1 MKKTTRKRILSVLLA
16 SVLLLTLI
24 FAGCGNNKTTDD
36 QTGDGNGTQAEY
48 AVILKTLSNDFWAT
62 MKTGIE
68 EEAKKLGVTVD
79 VFAANSE
86 EDTEG
91 QLRILENC
99 VAKGYKAIGVA
110 PLSPTNL
117 INGIVAANQKGHLC
131 DEYR

>member
-36 QTGDGNGTQAEY
+36 QTGGTGGTQAEY

-86 EDTEG
+86 EDT
-91 QLRILENC
+91 
-99 VAKGYKAIGVA
+99 
-110 PLSPTNL
+110 
-117 INGIVAANQKGHLC
+117 
-131 DEYR
+131 

>member
-99 VAKGYKAIGVA
+99 VA
-110 PLSPTNL
+110 S
-117 INGIVAANQKGHLC
+117 
-131 DEYR
+131 E